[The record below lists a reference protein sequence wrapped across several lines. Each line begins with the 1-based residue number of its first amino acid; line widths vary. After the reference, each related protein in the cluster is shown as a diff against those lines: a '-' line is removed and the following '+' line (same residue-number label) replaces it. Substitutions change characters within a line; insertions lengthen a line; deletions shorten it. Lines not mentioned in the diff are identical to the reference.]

1 VEGDW
6 VAEGEMGMMVEEKG
20 DEEGEMGRVVRVVW
34 VVREVQGVVRE
45 GGEEEEG
52 CCKQGHQK

>member
-1 VEGDW
+1 MEGDW

-20 DEEGEMGRVVRVVW
+20 DEEGEMGRVVRVVREVW
-34 VVREVQGVVRE
+34 VVRVEEKAVE
-45 GGEEEEG
+45 EEEEG